1 MAQPSVMDYNNPLLD
16 YNNPRDNINLINIY
30 PGCPDL
36 GGQS

>member
-1 MAQPSVMDYNNPLLD
+1 MAQPSVMD